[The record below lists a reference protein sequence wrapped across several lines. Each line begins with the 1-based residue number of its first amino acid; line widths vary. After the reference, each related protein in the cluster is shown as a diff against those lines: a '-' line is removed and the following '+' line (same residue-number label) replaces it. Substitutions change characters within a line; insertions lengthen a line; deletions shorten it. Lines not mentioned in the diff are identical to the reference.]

1 MWRRKR
7 GNYINNA
14 RPGIITGAADNDPAG
29 ISSYSIAGSQFGYSL
44 NWLMILAI
52 PMLIAVQGMVAR
64 IGDITKA
71 GLSEVLEIHFG
82 KYISYIII
90 VFLITCNTATIGAD
104 MLATA
109 SAINTLITPFYKGY
123 QIWTV
128 LIFILIVYILIFKN
142 YKKIATYIMIGSLAF
157 LGYVITAIITKPELL
172 PLIKGTFVPNLGM
185 FIKNRDFALVATGI
199 LGTTI
204 SPYLLF
210 WQEKEE
216 VEERRPLFFARKE
229 RMYISMGFIF
239 SQLVTLFI
247 MTAAGATLF
256 VKHINI
262 LNSQFPAV
270 TTASVLKPIAGAF
283 ASQLFSIGIISS
295 GLIAIPILASSSAY
309 AITDLTKRKGLLS
322 SNFKNAKLFYY
333 IIILSLLSGIIFAIF
348 KVNTIKA
355 LFYSQ
360 VLDGVITPII
370 VILILIIANKKSYM
384 GKFVNNLF
392 DNIFTILSIIVMVL
406 AAIFMFL

>member
-1 MWRRKR
+1 MGQRKKD
-7 GNYINNA
+7 NYINDA
-14 RPGIITGAADNDPAG
+14 RPGIITGVGDNDPAG
-29 ISSYSIAGSQFGYSL
+29 ISSYSIAGAQFGYSL
-44 NWLMILAI
+44 NWLMLLAI

-90 VFLITCNTATIGAD
+90 GFLIACNTATIGAD

-109 SAINTLITPFYKGY
+109 NAINTLITPFYKEY

-128 LIFILIVYILIFKN
+128 LIFILIAYILIFKN
-142 YKKIATYIMIGSLAF
+142 YKKIASYIMIGSLAF
-157 LGYVITAIITKPELL
+157 FGYIITAIITKPDLI
-172 PLIKGTFVPNLGM
+172 PLIKGTLVPNLGM
-185 FIKNRDFALVATGI
+185 FIKNRDFAIVATGI

-216 VEERRPLFFARKE
+216 VEERRPIFFARRE
-229 RMYISMGFIF
+229 RKYISIGFIF

-262 LNSQFPAV
+262 LNAQFPAV
-270 TTASVLKPIAGAF
+270 ATASVLKPIAGAF
-283 ASQLFSIGIISS
+283 ASQLFSIGIISA

-309 AITDLTKRKGLLS
+309 AITDVTKRKGLLS
-322 SNFKNAKLFYY
+322 SKFKDAKLFYY